1 MRREDGLLRV
11 QLADAE
17 LRRQN
22 NPVDMVE
29 FVACERDWL
38 FERLC
43 DDELS
48 VSVKGLHGD
57 YAVSFSW
64 MEECE
69 ALHFACASDLRIPER
84 CEAEVLRLVA
94 KINEGLL
101 VGHFDLWPSEGAVM
115 FRHTLLLS
123 GGAEPTSQQAESM
136 LTYGLQHCE
145 RYLQAFQF
153 VIYAGR
159 SAEEALACSLFETVG
174 HA

>member
-1 MRREDGLLRV
+1 M
-11 QLADAE
+11 QLVEAE
-17 LRRQN
+17 FRRQN
-22 NPVDMVE
+22 NPVDVVE
-29 FVACERDWL
+29 IVACERDWR
-38 FERLC
+38 FERIC

-69 ALHFACASDLRIPER
+69 ALHFACAADLKIPER
-84 CEAEVLRLVA
+84 CEPEILRLVA

-101 VGHFDLWPSEGAVM
+101 VGHFDLWPSVM

-123 GGAEPTSQQAESM
+123 GGVQPTSQQAER
-136 LTYGLQHCE
+136 LLGYGLEHCE
-145 RYLQAFQF
+145 RYIQAFQY
-153 VIYAGR
+153 VIWAGR

-174 HA
+174 RA

>member
-1 MRREDGLLRV
+1 M
-11 QLADAE
+11 QLSEAE
-17 LRRQN
+17 IGRQN

-29 FVACERDWL
+29 FVASERDWH

-84 CEAEVLRLVA
+84 CEAEILRLVA

-123 GGAEPTSQQAESM
+123 GGANPTSQQAESM
-136 LTYGLQHCE
+136 LAYGLQHCE

-159 SAEEALACSLFETVG
+159 TAEEALACSLFETVG